1 MRGWRNSWRGRVREL
16 AVLAGALVVTLILM
30 TWVASSAS
38 AGGPTS
44 VLVTSPTSGR
54 ATGLYYSDKEYGALQ
69 QLLGAADVGSR
80 DQPPEVNMANA
91 RQINVTWM
99 AHDMS
104 PWRVDR
110 VFPVDSGPR
119 AVWIHTAANMP
130 ETPDGY
136 WHRAD
141 HPAELRSLLKKL
153 GVMGKASGDGYTG
166 IFPEPWQSEGTDPDP
181 AAVPT
186 TGPDT
191 TTATVTVGT
200 PDPTDG
206 TRWWSNWWWTLPG
219 AAGGAALVLVLRPLA
234 SRLPPDWWRGGRESG
249 PRQELRDV

>member
-1 MRGWRNSWRGRVREL
+1 
-16 AVLAGALVVTLILM
+16 M

-44 VLVTSPTSGR
+44 VLVTSPASGQ
-54 ATGLYYSDKEYGALQ
+54 ATGLYYSDKEYGALE
-69 QLLGAADVGSR
+69 QLLGAAEVGSR
-80 DQPPEVNMANA
+80 DQPAEVNLANA

-99 AHDMS
+99 VHDMS

-130 ETPDGY
+130 ETPNGY

-141 HPAELRSLLKKL
+141 HPAELRALLKKL
-153 GVMGKASGDGYTG
+153 GVMGKASGDASTG
-166 IFPEPWQSEGTDPDP
+166 IFPEPWRSEEPTPEPATVPTDVPDTSTTTVSVGLPDP
-181 AAVPT
+181 P
-186 TGPDT
+186 
-191 TTATVTVGT
+191 
-200 PDPTDG
+200 DG

-219 AAGGAALVLVLRPLA
+219 AAAGAGVALVLRPLA
-234 SRLPPDWWRGGRESG
+234 SRLPPGWGRGGRESG